1 MKKKSF
7 FQAAPL
13 LIVLTLCLGGLPEGH
28 AVPIFGDVSPTYWS
42 YVPIE
47 TLAGNGITQGCSA
60 VPPLYCPESQ
70 VLRSQM
76 AVFLERSIKGSSFQP
91 PPAAGIFADVPPDY
105 WASGWIEQLFHDAI
119 TLGCAV
125 APLRYCPESPVNR
138 AEMAVFILRSIKGA
152 SFNPP
157 PAVGL
162 FTDVPTS
169 HWAASWI
176 EELYRENITAGC
188 SINPLKYCPDN
199 FVSRAEMAVF
209 LGRTF
214 EFPLVAQHSINSTS
228 ANREG
233 VPLSA
238 VAEQPLGGLIGFQ
251 IFANNDLGMHCGDL
265 DHRIASILPPFNVV
279 HAQVFARGAAPQI
292 LTNSAVEVYYAAAS
306 NPKDPALQNPIPNS
320 IFKTNFWEVNPA
332 TGNPFAFDG
341 YNPFY
346 PPGVLPLFPVIPD
359 VSLPVPDVARLYLG
373 DGQLVADQQ
382 NMPGFANPYLD
393 NLRQR
398 FTRFDTDFPFF
409 VDFPAFGYTLSALN
423 WFAADGIPITPFDDF
438 GRHNS
443 YPLMRIQAADKTG
456 SLSGS
461 AGTVLASVD
470 TVLPVSAEADCFR
483 CHTSAADGGNGEAA
497 CIPGVDGNCLTGG
510 GRRTGTA
517 FQVAT
522 ASMDTA
528 NVPAAVSRE
537 WAADLNIIRLHDARH
552 GTSLQTQTPVV
563 CQRCHY
569 TPALDLAQLGP
580 LGPGDAAANGR
591 EQRIHR
597 TNSRVLHTYH
607 AQFTD
612 LFDEVMP
619 PPTDASRFNP
629 VTGKP
634 EINAFVQDKLSRS
647 CYQCHPGRD
656 TKCLRGAMFNGG
668 LVCQDCHGSMRQV
681 GNDFSINMSSAT
693 PFPAGAD
700 LGRRIPWAHEPGC
713 QSCHTGDALNNLG
726 SDPNVIRGTEGIRLL
741 RAYRSN
747 DPDARPIVATN
758 RRFAEN
764 EIGGKQ
770 VLYRLSKDNHAGVY
784 CEACH
789 GSTHAE
795 WPVKPEEGT
804 YVANDNMAAIRL
816 QGYPGVI
823 TECTVCHVAGSPT
836 VSLNGPHGLHPIA
849 DSRWVN
855 GHEDFLE
862 GQSRDTCRTCHGTI
876 GEGTVLAKVRATRT
890 LQVEDRT
897 VTLNKGTLV
906 GCGICHEN
914 PLR

>member
-1 MKKKSF
+1 MKTKSF
-7 FQAAPL
+7 FQAAL
-13 LIVLTLCLGGLPEGH
+13 LVIGLTVCFGWLPEGH
-28 AVPIFGDVSPTYWS
+28 AVPIFQDVPPTYWG

-47 TLAGNGITQGCSA
+47 TLAGSGITQGCSA
-60 VPPLYCPESQ
+60 TSPLFCPDNPVP
-70 VLRSQM
+70 RSEM
-76 AVFLERSIKGSSFQP
+76 AVFLERSMNGSGFEP
-91 PPAAGIFADVPPDY
+91 PPAVGIFADVPPGF

-125 APLRYCPESPVNR
+125 SPLRYCPENPVNR
-138 AEMAVFILRSIKGA
+138 AEMAVFILRSINGA
-152 SFNPP
+152 NFNPP
-157 PAVGL
+157 PAVGI
-162 FTDVPTS
+162 FADVPTS
-169 HWAASWI
+169 HWAAPWI
-176 EELYRENITAGC
+176 EELYRQKITAGC
-188 SINPLKYCPDN
+188 TQNPLKYCPDN

-209 LGRTF
+209 LGRAF
-214 EFPLVAQHSINSTS
+214 DFPLTAQYSTNSTS
-228 ANREG
+228 QNRESL
-233 VPLSA
+233 PLNA
-238 VAEQPLGGLIGFQ
+238 VAEQPLVGLSGFQ
-251 IFANNDLGMHCGDL
+251 ILANNDLGMHCGDL
-265 DHRIASILPPFNVV
+265 DHRVASILPPFNVV
-279 HAQVFARGAAPQI
+279 HAQVFAIGAAPQI
-292 LTNSAVEVYYAAAS
+292 LNDSAVDVYYSAAS
-306 NPKDPALQNPIPNS
+306 NPQDPALQNQIPGRV
-320 IFKTNFWEVNPA
+320 FKTNFWDVNPL
-332 TGNPFAFDG
+332 TGNSFAYDG
-341 YNPFY
+341 YDPFY
-346 PPGVLPLFPVIPD
+346 PPGILKLFPLPPD
-359 VSLPVPDVARLYLG
+359 FSLPVPDVARLYLG

-382 NMPGFANPYLD
+382 NMPGNANPYGD
-393 NLRQR
+393 NARQR
-398 FTRFDTDFPFF
+398 FARFDGDYPFF
-409 VDFPAFGYTLSALN
+409 IDFPAFGYTLSSLN
-423 WFAADGIPITPFDDF
+423 WFAADGIPIAPFDDF
-438 GRHNS
+438 GRNNS
-443 YPLMRIQAADKTG
+443 YPLMRVQAVDKSG

-497 CIPGVDGNCLTGG
+497 CIPGVDGNCPKAG

-528 NVPAAVSRE
+528 DVPAAVSRE

-552 GTSLQTQTPVV
+552 GTSLQTRTPVV

-569 TPALDLAQLGP
+569 TPALDLAHLGP

-607 AQFTD
+607 SQFTD

-619 PPTDASRFNP
+619 PPTAASRFNP
-629 VTGKP
+629 ATGKP

-647 CYQCHPGRD
+647 CYQCHPGKS

-681 GNDFSINMSSAT
+681 GNDFSVNLSSQT

-700 LGRRIPWAHEPGC
+700 LSRRVPWAHEPGC
-713 QSCHTGDALNNLG
+713 QSCHTGDALSNLT
-726 SDPNVIRGTEGIRLL
+726 SDPNVIRGTDGIRLL

-747 DPDARPIVATN
+747 DLNAKPIVSTN

-764 EIGGKQ
+764 QIDGKQ
-770 VLYRLSKDNHAGVY
+770 VLYRLSKDSHAGVY

-795 WPVKPEEGT
+795 WPVKPEEGS
-804 YVANDNMAAIRL
+804 YVANDNMTALRL

-823 TECTVCHVAGSPT
+823 TECAVCHAAGSLP
-836 VSLNGPHGLHPIA
+836 VSLSGPHGLHPVG
-849 DSRWVN
+849 DSRWVE

-862 GQSRDTCRTCHGTI
+862 RRSLDTCRTCHGRN
-876 GEGTVLAKVRATRT
+876 GEGTVLAKVRADRT
-890 LQVEDRT
+890 LQAEERT
-897 VTLNKGTLV
+897 VNLIKGTLV

-914 PLR
+914 PM

>member
-1 MKKKSF
+1 MKATRF
-7 FQAAPL
+7 FKVSL
-13 LIVLTLCLGGLPEGH
+13 FLIGLTMGFGGLPEGH

-47 TLAGNGITQGCSA
+47 TLAGSGITQGCSA
-60 VPPLYCPESQ
+60 APPLFCPENQ

-76 AVFLERSIKGSSFQP
+76 AVFLERSIRGSGFTP
-91 PPAAGIFADVPPDY
+91 PPATGIFADVPPDY
-105 WASGWIEQLFHDAI
+105 WASGWIEQLYNDAI

-125 APLRYCPESPVNR
+125 SPLRYCPENPVTR
-138 AEMAVFILRSIKGA
+138 AEMSVFILKSINGA
-152 SFNPP
+152 GFTPP
-157 PAVGL
+157 PAVGI

-169 HWAASWI
+169 YWAAAWI
-176 EELYRENITAGC
+176 EELYREKITTGC
-188 SINPLKYCPDN
+188 STNPLKYCPDN
-199 FVSRAEMAVF
+199 LVSRAEMAVF
-209 LGRTF
+209 LGRAF
-214 EFPLVAQHSINSTS
+214 EFPLVAQYSINSTS
-228 ANREG
+228 YNRDG

-238 VAEQPLGGLIGFQ
+238 VAEQPLSGLSGFQ

-279 HAQVFARGAAPQI
+279 HAQVFARGVVPQI
-292 LTNSAVEVYYAAAS
+292 LTDSAVDVYYSAAS
-306 NPKDPALQNPIPNS
+306 NPQDPALQNPLPNS
-320 IFKTNFWEVNPA
+320 IFKTNFWETNPL
-332 TGNPFAFDG
+332 TGNSFAYDG
-341 YNPFY
+341 YDPFY
-346 PPGVLPLFPVIPD
+346 PPGILQMFPVQTD
-359 VSLPVPDVARLYLG
+359 FSLPVPDVARLYLG
-373 DGQLVADQQ
+373 DHQLVADQQ
-382 NMPGFANPYLD
+382 NMPGGANPYGHNTPQL
-393 NLRQR
+393 
-398 FTRFDTDFPFF
+398 FARFDTDFPFF
-409 VDFPAFGYTLSALN
+409 IAFPPFGYTLSRLN

-438 GRHNS
+438 GRNNS
-443 YPLMRIQAADKTG
+443 YPLMRIQAVDKNG

-497 CIPGVDGNCLTGG
+497 CIPGVDGNCLTSGA
-510 GRRTGTA
+510 RRTGTA

-528 NVPAAVSRE
+528 NVPAAISRE

-569 TPALDLAQLGP
+569 TPALDLAHVGP

-597 TNSRVLHTYH
+597 TNSRALHSYH
-607 AQFTD
+607 GQFTD
-612 LFDEVMP
+612 LFDENMP
-619 PPTDASRFNP
+619 PPTDPSRFNP
-629 VTGKP
+629 TTGKP
-634 EINAFVQDKLSRS
+634 EINAFVQDKLAGS
-647 CYQCHPGRD
+647 CYQCHPGKN

-668 LVCQDCHGSMRQV
+668 LVCQDCHGGMRQV
-681 GNDFSINMSSAT
+681 GNDFSINFSSTT

-700 LGRRIPWAHEPGC
+700 LSRRVPWAHEPGC
-713 QSCHTGDALNNLG
+713 QSCHTGDVLNNLT
-726 SDPNVIRGTEGIRLL
+726 SDPNVIRGTDGIRLL

-747 DPDARPIVATN
+747 DPNAGPIVSAN

-764 EIGGKQ
+764 EIDGKQ

-795 WPVKPEEGT
+795 WPVKPDEGS
-804 YVANDNMAAIRL
+804 YVANDNMTALRL
-816 QGYPGVI
+816 QGYAGVI
-823 TECTVCHVAGSPT
+823 MECTVCHVGGSLP
-836 VSLNGPHGLHPIA
+836 VSLNGPHGLHPVG
-849 DSRWVN
+849 DPRWVE

-862 GQSRDTCRTCHGTI
+862 GQSLNTCRTCHGAN
-876 GEGTVLAKVRATRT
+876 GEGTVLAKVRADRT
-890 LQVEDRT
+890 LQAEERT
-897 VTLNKGTLV
+897 VTLLKGSLV
-906 GCGICHEN
+906 GCGICHGN
-914 PLR
+914 PM